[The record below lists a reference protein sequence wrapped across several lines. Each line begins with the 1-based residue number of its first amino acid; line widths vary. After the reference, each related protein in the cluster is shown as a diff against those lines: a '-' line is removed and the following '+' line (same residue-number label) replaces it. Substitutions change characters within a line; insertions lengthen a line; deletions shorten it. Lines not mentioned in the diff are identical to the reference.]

1 MTAGFPFRLQ
11 RVLKLRAQRER
22 ELAATL
28 AQLRREADVAGE
40 ACALLES
47 AREAARAQIAAAAA
61 GGAPVGELRSLG
73 WMLEQ
78 MDRHIGEA
86 RSAAAVAEAR
96 VRQAAKA
103 LGAATR
109 ERRVLDRLRERHLE
123 ARRAEET
130 STDRRTMDGV
140 ALARHT
146 RPDRTGATE
155 DR

>member
-1 MTAGFPFRLQ
+1 MPVFTFRLQ

-22 ELAATL
+22 ELAATF
-28 AQLRREADVAGE
+28 AQLRREAEVARD

-47 AREAARAQIAAAAA
+47 ARQAARAEIAAAAN
-61 GGAPVGELRSLG
+61 GAPVGEIQSLA

-78 MDRHIGEA
+78 LDRHVGDA
-86 RSAAAVAEAR
+86 RSAAEAAEAR

-109 ERRVLDRLRERHLE
+109 ERQVFDRLRERYLE
-123 ARRAEET
+123 EWRAEEAQA
-130 STDRRTMDGV
+130 DRRTMDSV
-140 ALARHT
+140 ALAR
-146 RPDRTGATE
+146 RAPADRRGPTE